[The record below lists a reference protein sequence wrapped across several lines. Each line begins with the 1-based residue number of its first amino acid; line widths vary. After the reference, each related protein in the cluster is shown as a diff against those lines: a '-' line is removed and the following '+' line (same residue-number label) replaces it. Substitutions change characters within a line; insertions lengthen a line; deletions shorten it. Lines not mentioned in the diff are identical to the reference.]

1 MWLNLILYWFQCFC
15 LFQSFFYLHCYT
27 SSELLLLLFVFVVV
41 KLSDCLLLLLL
52 TLLLFEICLMLRFLG
67 NDDEAKS
74 TGSSQRP
81 FNVISL
87 YNCLSFKHGEGLFVV
102 RLVVFILPRL
112 TGRIYFALLYF
123 LLRRMSHRCTHA
135 CCQALHMVTWPGA
148 SLNSWN

>member
-1 MWLNLILYWFQCFC
+1 MF
-15 LFQSFFYLHCYT
+15 LFISIF
-27 SSELLLLLFVFVVV
+27 LLLTLLHIIRIAVLLFVFVVV

-81 FNVISL
+81 SFNVISL
-87 YNCLSFKHGEGLFVV
+87 YNCLSFKHGEGIFVV
-102 RLVVFILPRL
+102 RFVVFILPRL
-112 TGRIYFALLYF
+112 TGHIYFALLYF

-135 CCQALHMVTWPGA
+135 CCQALHMVT
-148 SLNSWN
+148 